1 MDTNILLLGVG
12 LIIILSFIFNILSQK
27 SNIPSVLMLM
37 VLGYIVGH
45 YLPLSESYQALQT
58 TALSLLGTVGVILIV
73 LEAALDLHLEREK
86 IGMILKS
93 LVLATVLLIATS
105 GLIAV
110 GLYNI
115 LDMSWLQAWLY
126 AVPLA
131 VMSSAIIIPSI
142 GSLSAESKEFL
153 TFEASFSDILGI
165 ILFYA
170 LAGAAGAS
178 EEDSFVVLGSVGDVG
193 VTIILSFI
201 LTYVLIIAFQ
211 SVKGHVKLFF
221 LIAILLA
228 LYGGMKYLHYS
239 PLLLILIFGLG
250 LNNKE
255 LFFQGRLAYLIHDE
269 TFDEIVKDFRFITL
283 ESAFVVRTFFF
294 VVFGMSIEVAPLTDA
309 WVWIITGIAVAA
321 IYGTRAI
328 GLKVAGRKI
337 SPEIYIAPRGLITVL
352 LFYGMPDNMISEE
365 FNTGILVLTILATS
379 FIMSFGLIANGHK
392 VTESP
397 IEEAPTSDTM
407 EAEAGPID
415 NTPPSTTD
423 SQVSS

>member
-1 MDTNILLLGVG
+1 
-12 LIIILSFIFNILSQK
+12 
-27 SNIPSVLMLM
+27 
-37 VLGYIVGH
+37 
-45 YLPLSESYQALQT
+45 
-58 TALSLLGTVGVILIV
+58 
-73 LEAALDLHLEREK
+73 
-86 IGMILKS
+86 
-93 LVLATVLLIATS
+93 
-105 GLIAV
+105 
-110 GLYNI
+110 
-115 LDMSWLQAWLY
+115 
-126 AVPLA
+126 
-131 VMSSAIIIPSI
+131 MSSAIIIPSI
-142 GSLSAESKEFL
+142 GSLSDESKEFL

-193 VTIILSFI
+193 ITIVLSFI

-269 TFDEIVKDFRFITL
+269 TFDEIVKEFRFITL

-294 VVFGMSIEVAPLTDA
+294 VVFGMSIELAPLTDV
-309 WVWIITGIAVAA
+309 WVWIITGIAVVAV
-321 IYGTRAI
+321 YGTRFV
-328 GLKVAGRKI
+328 GLKVAGRQI
-337 SPEIYIAPRGLITVL
+337 NPEIYIAPRGLITVL
-352 LFYGMPDNMISEE
+352 LFYGMPANMISEE

-379 FIMSFGLIANGHK
+379 FVMSFGLIMNGRK
-392 VTESP
+392 GSASLQGETEQAAGT
-397 IEEAPTSDTM
+397 IEAAPADT
-407 EAEAGPID
+407 
-415 NTPPSTTD
+415 TPTSTTD
-423 SQVSS
+423 AQA

>member
-12 LIIILSFIFNILSQK
+12 LIIILSFIFNILAQK

-45 YLPLSESYQALQT
+45 YLPLPESYEALQT
-58 TALSLLGTVGVILIV
+58 TALSFLGTVGVILIV
-73 LEAALDLHLEREK
+73 LEAALDLHLEK
-86 IGMILKS
+86 KKTGMIIKS
-93 LVLATVLLIATS
+93 LVLAAVLLVSTS

-110 GLYNI
+110 GLKVI
-115 LDMSWLQAWLY
+115 LEMSWLQAWLY
-126 AVPLA
+126 AVPLS

-170 LAGAAGAS
+170 LAGAAGAA

-193 VTIILSFI
+193 ITIVLSFI

-269 TFDEIVKDFRFITL
+269 TFDEIVKEFRFITL

-294 VVFGMSIEVAPLTDA
+294 VVFGMSIELAPLTDI
-309 WVWIITGIAVAA
+309 WVWIITGIAVVAV
-321 IYGTRAI
+321 YGTRFI
-328 GLKVAGRKI
+328 GLKAAGRKI
-337 SPEIYIAPRGLITVL
+337 NPEIFIAPRGLITVL
-352 LFYGMPDNMISEE
+352 LFYGMPANMVSEE

-379 FIMSFGLIANGHK
+379 FVMSYGLIMNGRK
-392 VTESP
+392 GSSDP
-397 IEEAPTSDTM
+397 EETVPPSGTLEAAPV
-407 EAEAGPID
+407 D
-415 NTPPSTTD
+415 NTPSSTTD
-423 SQVSS
+423 SHA

>member
-12 LIIILSFIFNILSQK
+12 LIIILSFVFNIIAQK

-37 VLGYIVGH
+37 VLGYVVGH
-45 YLPLSESYQALQT
+45 YLPLPESYEALQT
-58 TALSLLGTVGVILIV
+58 TALSFLGTVGVILIV
-73 LEAALDLHLEREK
+73 LEAALDLHLEKEK
-86 IGMILKS
+86 AGMIVKS
-93 LVLATVLLIATS
+93 LLLATVLLVATS
-105 GLIAV
+105 GLIAI
-110 GLYNI
+110 GLKVI
-115 LDMSWLQAWLY
+115 LEMGWLQAWLY

-255 LFFQGRLAYLIHDE
+255 LFFQGKLAYLIHDQ
-269 TFDEIVKDFRFITL
+269 TFDEIVKDFRFITF

-294 VVFGMSIEVAPLTDA
+294 VVFGMSIELAPLTDV
-309 WVWIITGIAVAA
+309 WVWIITGIAVVA
-321 IYGTRAI
+321 IYGTRLI
-328 GLKVAGRKI
+328 GLKVAGRKV

-352 LFYGMPDNMISEE
+352 LFYGMPSNMISEE

-379 FIMSFGLIANGHK
+379 FVMSFGLIMNGQK
-392 VTESP
+392 STRVEQN
-397 IEEAPTSDTM
+397 APAADLM
-407 EAEAGPID
+407 ETTPID
-415 NTPPSTTD
+415 NTPTSTTD
-423 SQVSS
+423 SQAST

>member
-12 LIIILSFIFNILSQK
+12 LIIILSFIFNIIAQK

-37 VLGYIVGH
+37 VLGYILGQVI
-45 YLPLSESYQALQT
+45 PMDESYEALQT
-58 TALSLLGTVGVILIV
+58 TALSFLGTVGVILIV
-73 LEAALDLHLEREK
+73 LEAALDLHLEKEK
-86 IGMILKS
+86 AGMIVKS
-93 LVLATVLLIATS
+93 LILATVLLVATS

-110 GLYNI
+110 GLKYI
-115 LDMSWLQAWLY
+115 LEMGWLQAWLY

-170 LAGAAGAS
+170 LAGAAGAT
-178 EEDSFVVLGSVGDVG
+178 EEDGSMVLGSVGDVG
-193 VTIILSFI
+193 ITIILSFV

-211 SVKGHVKLFF
+211 TVKGHVKLFF
-221 LIAILLA
+221 LIAILLS
-228 LYGGMKYLHYS
+228 LYGGLKYLHLS

-255 LFFQGRLAYLIHDE
+255 LFFRGRLAYLIHDE

-294 VVFGMSIEVAPLTDA
+294 VVFGMSIELAPIADV
-309 WVWIITGIAVAA
+309 WVWVITGIAVVA
-321 IYGTRAI
+321 IYGTRVI
-328 GLKVAGRKI
+328 GLKAAGRKI
-337 SPEIYIAPRGLITVL
+337 NPEIFIAPRGLITVL
-352 LFYGMPDNMISEE
+352 LFYGMPANMISEE

-379 FIMSFGLIANGHK
+379 FVMSFGLIMNGRK
-392 VTESP
+392 AAPGVADASP
-397 IEEAPTSDTM
+397 AA
-407 EAEAGPID
+407 AEAMP
-415 NTPPSTTD
+415 TD
-423 SQVSS
+423 STPSSNSDSPASS

>member
-1 MDTNILLLGVG
+1 MDTNLLLLGVG
-12 LIIILSFIFNILSQK
+12 LVIILSFIFNIIAQK

-37 VLGYIVGH
+37 VLGYVVGH
-45 YLPLSESYQALQT
+45 YLPLPESYEAIQT
-58 TALSLLGTVGVILIV
+58 MALSFLGTVGVILIV
-73 LEAALDLHLEREK
+73 LEAALDLHLEKEK
-86 IGMILKS
+86 TGMIVKS
-93 LVLATVLLIATS
+93 LILASVLLVATS
-105 GLIAV
+105 GLIAI
-110 GLYNI
+110 GLKVI
-115 LDMSWLQAWLY
+115 LAMGWLQAWLY

-142 GSLSAESKEFL
+142 GSLSDESKEFL

-193 VTIILSFI
+193 ITIILSFI

-211 SVKGHVKLFF
+211 SVKGHTKLFF

-294 VVFGMSIEVAPLTDA
+294 VVFGMSIELAPLADV
-309 WVWIITGIAVAA
+309 WVWIITGIAVVA
-321 IYGTRAI
+321 IYGTRVA
-328 GLKVAGRKI
+328 GLKVAGRQI
-337 SPEIYIAPRGLITVL
+337 NPEIFIAPRGLITVL
-352 LFYGMPDNMISEE
+352 LFYGMPANMVSEE

-379 FIMSFGLIANGHK
+379 FIMSFGLIMNGRK
-392 VTESP
+392 GSADLEG
-397 IEEAPTSDTM
+397 EAEQTASTM
-407 EAEAGPID
+407 EAAPSDTIP
-415 NTPPSTTD
+415 TSTTD
-423 SQVSS
+423 SQASS